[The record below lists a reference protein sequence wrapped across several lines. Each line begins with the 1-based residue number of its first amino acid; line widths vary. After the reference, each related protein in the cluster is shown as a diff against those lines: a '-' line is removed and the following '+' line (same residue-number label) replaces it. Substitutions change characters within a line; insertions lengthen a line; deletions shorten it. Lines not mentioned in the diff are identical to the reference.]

1 MTTELEQI
9 KESRKATADL
19 PAIRNSRFRCTDCGG
34 WPDDYMLTAE
44 AWALTGLGPKGGFLC
59 LNCLPARMPRPLT
72 ADDFPP
78 IVPNA
83 GIFFGL
89 KLAGQQ

>member
-1 MTTELEQI
+1 MNADEALARICQHRAQVLAELPP
-9 KESRKATADL
+9 RY
-19 PAIRNSRFRCTDCGG
+19 RCLDCGG

-44 AWALTGLGPKGGFLC
+44 AWALTGLKPKGGFLC